1 MEGKYAS
8 PEIAK
13 AYKKTEGWKEIQAK
27 KIVNPYNILL
37 PSTFHYSPEIVKVIK
52 KRDQWDDIN
61 AMANN
66 EFEASIAKTIG
77 SLPPSD
83 ASLASYLQKRKKQG
97 KSLSPADDK
106 YLQACHQQCK
116 PVTGFWPQNEK
127 AIVDFVKGTLALWWF
142 VRKSLQF
149 GVVLP

>member
-13 AYKKTEGWKEIQAK
+13 AYKKTGGWKEIQAK
-27 KIVNPYNILL
+27 KSVNPYNILL

-116 PVTGFWPQNEK
+116 PVTGF
-127 AIVDFVKGTLALWWF
+127 
-142 VRKSLQF
+142 
-149 GVVLP
+149 